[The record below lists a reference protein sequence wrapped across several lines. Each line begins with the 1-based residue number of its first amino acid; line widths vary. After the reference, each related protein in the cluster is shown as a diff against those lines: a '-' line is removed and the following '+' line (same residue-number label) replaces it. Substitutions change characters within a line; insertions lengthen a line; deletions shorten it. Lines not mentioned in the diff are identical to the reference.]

1 MKKFKGLLI
10 LTVFLIIFMT
20 SSFAWL
26 NISIKGEKI
35 NILKAGDL
43 SLILDETS
51 SEGINIEGAVPVS
64 DEKGLSQEGYT
75 FKLVNNGTVAA
86 NYIITLDDLEI
97 ETSEERMSDDILK
110 YSLTKNGVEGSNVF
124 LPSIK
129 VNNKR
134 VVDRGVIDA
143 KTTNTY
149 TLKLW
154 MDYDTTNEGMNKIF
168 AAKLNVDVEQEN
180 IKVEKSDKTIDINN
194 KTETLGLEE
203 DISNYIVE
211 SSDEE
216 VAVIDSLGN
225 IVGKHHGTVVFKV
238 RNKKTGAKK
247 EISVTITKTLKATF
261 VKQLG
266 VENIS
271 KEEATCLLKEKEEKS
286 CSITLPEITP
296 EQGYTK
302 VGWSTE
308 KGSHTGTTS
317 MIDIS
322 KDSNLYTIVKKDEI
336 VYTAT
341 FNKQVTGVSQI
352 ESTTVSCTIPSVY
365 NEEKQEESCK
375 IKLPTVEMKEGYS
388 FVGWNTKK
396 DATTGYKGQEEIELD
411 SNKEFYP
418 IVKKDAIIL
427 TAKFYK
433 NGADFL
439 DGVQDE
445 VITKTCILE
454 EKYNGEVQDTEC
466 SITTPEIKAGSATPN
481 VVGYSENK
489 DAITSD
495 IGSKTSLTLSSNKE
509 YYAITKSDIKTYSA
523 RFYKNG
529 AASLDEV
536 QDEFVTRKCNI
547 PSTYNGKV
555 QKSSCRVTSPEIK
568 ASSKTPIVLG
578 YSESM
583 DNHTVIL
590 NSNTETNIS
599 SDVNYY
605 AQTKKDKVIYTAT
618 FKVGKNVT
626 SVEKESNTCTIE
638 ATYNGNVQGTS
649 CSIEGPSITPKTGY
663 TSVGWST
670 TNGSTTGSTSL
681 ELTENTTF
689 YANATA
695 NSYTVEYYDGNTK
708 LGSSGVKV
716 DEELTLT
723 TIAALN
729 GEKSGYTFKGWAITE
744 GSTQVVHNDGATVSN
759 LSTTEGAKVNLYA
772 VWKDET
778 SPSCSW
784 TTGETIT
791 TGNTTDLIMTCTDLG
806 SGITS
811 QTLTASNFVV
821 SSSTYGSIMGVS
833 SPIAVTNGYKYT
845 VTVKGLSSGATQTT
859 NGSFSV
865 SLNAGV
871 ISDNAGNSNIKTTSS
886 EVTVA
891 GRKYTATYEKGS
903 KVTEIGSTSGSC
915 TSVGTSTSCSVT
927 LPSITVA
934 TGYTASGWYNG
945 TTKVGNANESYTLSS
960 NVTLTAQANDTI
972 APSKPS
978 ITNTSNGEWAKS
990 ATVTIT
996 STDAGSGI
1004 DHYEWYENGN
1014 WTTRAI
1020 TVTNG
1025 VGTITYTAERNET
1038 IRFRAVDVAG
1048 NISEEATTTVKIDT
1062 TSPSCSITNTTVNY
1076 NETANVTLT
1085 CTDTASKIIS
1095 KTLTTSNFSVSDA
1108 TYGSVT
1114 AVSSPSEVTNGYKY
1128 TATVKGVAAG
1138 SFTLSLNSGV
1148 ISDNAGNT
1156 NIKTTSGSITVN
1168 KVTASN
1174 PTLTAYSGTY
1184 DGTSHTI
1191 TVNGGSGGTI
1201 QYSTDNATWSTTK
1214 PTRTDVGTTTVYVRV
1229 LGDSNHNTTTSISS
1243 TITITRKAI
1252 TVPTCATK
1260 TYNGSTQ
1267 TLFSSGTGYTAG
1279 GTTNATDAGTYT
1291 ATATPTGNYKWS
1303 DDTTTSKNITC
1314 KIDPKSVTVS
1324 WGSTT
1329 TFTYNGS
1336 GQAPTASAT
1345 SGITGETINVTR
1357 TTATAAGSYT
1367 STASCSSVSGGRA
1380 KCSNYTLTGTTK
1392 TFTINRASMT
1402 IPSSPAAKNYTG
1414 SSQASGIACPSGS
1427 SAGGT
1432 TSATNAGTHTQTCTP
1447 DGNHQW
1453 SDGTTTAKSITWVIN
1468 KVAATL
1474 TCSNK
1479 TYSGSNQTACSCSG
1493 GTIGGTNSAT
1503 DVGTYTVS
1511 CTPDSNHT
1519 APSNKTWSITAKSVA
1534 VSWGTT
1540 TTFTYN
1546 GSGQAPSVSSV
1557 TGVSGETVNF
1567 TRTTATNAGSYTST
1581 ASCSSVSGGR
1591 AKCSNYTL
1599 TGTTKTFTINRASMT
1614 IPSSPAAKNYTG
1626 SSQASGITCP
1636 SGSSAGGTTS
1646 ATNAGTHTQT
1656 CTPDANHQWSDGT
1669 TTAKSISWV
1678 INKVAA
1684 TLTCSNKTYSGS
1696 SQTACSCSGGT
1707 IGGTYAVTDVGTY
1720 TASCTPDSNHTAP
1733 SNKSWTM
1740 SAKSV
1745 AVSWG
1750 TTTTFT
1756 YNGSGQ
1762 APSVSSVTGVSGE
1775 TVNFTR
1781 TTATNAGSHTS
1792 TASCSSVSGG
1802 QAKCSNYTLTGTT
1815 KTFTI
1820 NKATPTLT
1828 QSSTSGSATTAN
1840 TTSYTIKSSVAGTY
1854 SASSANT
1861 SYATVSLSSTSTI
1874 SANSAVTA
1882 TVKAVS
1888 VNSSAIIITVKFT
1901 PSDTTNYNSTSKTYS
1916 FTPKARTYTITYS
1929 KGTGVSSIGSTSA
1942 SFTTVGSATRC
1953 TFTSSGS
1960 TTCTPTSGNLP
1971 SITSSSGYTVAGWY
1985 NGTTKIGDA
1994 GDKFYSISGFTISRN
2009 ITLTAKAV
2017 QTTTTFSYTGGS
2029 QTYTAPV
2036 KGTYK
2041 LEVWGAQGGSISQFG
2056 YFGGYGS
2063 YSIGNVILEQSKK
2076 IYITVGE
2083 VGHGDCVTS
2092 NCIGGYNGGGDTI
2105 YFTGD
2110 SLNYIAGGGGATHIA
2125 TQSGLLS
2132 TLENSKESILIV
2144 AGGGGG
2150 AYYHSNGSEF
2160 SSNGGSAGGYIGVAG
2175 LQVEYT
2181 TSFPAYGGTQSS
2193 GGIAGYRGE
2202 NGKFGKGGSGYGGVT
2217 QTASG
2222 GGGGYYGGGSAAHS
2236 GTGGGSGYI
2245 GNSLLT
2251 SKKMYC
2257 YNCEESSEESTKT
2270 ISTTCAS
2277 STPTEKCAKEGNG
2290 YAKITLISI
2299 D

>member
-638 ATYNGNVQGTS
+638 ATYNGDVQGTS
-649 CSIEGPSITPKTGY
+649 CSIEGPSITTKTGY

-689 YANATA
+689 YANATS

-729 GEKSGYTFKGWAITE
+729 GEKSGYTFKGWATTE

-759 LSTTEGAKVNLYA
+759 LSTTEGAVVKLYA
-772 VWKDET
+772 VFVDDIK
-778 SPSCSW
+778 PICSFSS
-784 TTGETIT
+784 TKEIYVTAEDNLT
-791 TGNTTDLIMTCTDLG
+791 LTCTDEG
-806 SGITS
+806 SKIANTNL
-811 QTLTASNFVV
+811 QISNFEV
-821 SSSTYGSIMGVS
+821 SNDSGSIVS
-833 SPIAVTNGYKYT
+833 VSNPVEIENGYKYT
-845 VTVKGLSSGATQTT
+845 VSIKGLKAGESQST
-859 NGSFSV
+859 NGTFTI
-865 SLNAGV
+865 SLKENS
-871 ISDNAGNSNIKTTSS
+871 IIDNSNNGNIKETSS
-886 EVTVA
+886 EEVVK
-891 GRKYTATYEKGS
+891 GYTYSINYEKSEGVES
-903 KVTEIGSTSGSC
+903 IASTKTSC
-915 TSVGTSTSCSVT
+915 TTILDNLTCDVT
-927 LPSITVA
+927 LPGINELS
-934 TGYTASGWYNG
+934 GYTKDGWYNG
-945 TTKVGNANESYTLSS
+945 VTKVGSENTLYTLDSNNTGNTLSAKATPNSYT
-960 NVTLTAQANDTI
+960 VYFD
-972 APSKPS
+972 
-978 ITNTSNGEWAKS
+978 SNGGKVEEESK
-990 ATVTIT
+990 TVTYKGTYGTLPIPT
-996 STDAGSGI
+996 KEGYEFLGWYNTTETISFELLPQNSGNDVDNYNNYEVLSDIKPGI
-1004 DHYEWYENGN
+1004 DY
-1014 WTTRAI
+1014 
-1020 TVTNG
+1020 
-1025 VGTITYTAERNET
+1025 TI
-1038 IRFRAVDVAG
+1038 G
-1048 NISEEATTTVKIDT
+1048 IDKAM
-1062 TSPSCSITNTTVNY
+1062 V
-1076 NETANVTLT
+1076 
-1085 CTDTASKIIS
+1085 
-1095 KTLTTSNFSVSDA
+1095 
-1108 TYGSVT
+1108 
-1114 AVSSPSEVTNGYKY
+1114 
-1128 TATVKGVAAG
+1128 
-1138 SFTLSLNSGV
+1138 
-1148 ISDNAGNT
+1148 
-1156 NIKTTSGSITVN
+1156 TSGSSNGFTTFLFDYTTNNSFYNQVIGFGNNVMYVVN
-1168 KVTASN
+1168 S
-1174 PTLTAYSGTY
+1174 PDIL
-1184 DGTSHTI
+1184 
-1191 TVNGGSGGTI
+1191 
-1201 QYSTDNATWSTTK
+1201 
-1214 PTRTDVGTTTVYVRV
+1214 
-1229 LGDSNHNTTTSISS
+1229 DSNHNNKILIYSGIASGTRGIGTKYENVKISTNGSLTDKNIISS
-1243 TITITRKAI
+1243 DI
-1252 TVPTCATK
+1252 
-1260 TYNGSTQ
+1260 YNTSHNQ
-1267 TLFSSGTGYTAG
+1267 QLFAHWKKVEAPIIISD
-1279 GTTNATDAGTYT
+1279 NND
-1291 ATATPTGNYKWS
+1291 WS
-1303 DDTTTSKNITC
+1303 ISKNISVKTKGTALTGVKNYEYYISDNDTLPTNNTTPTSITDGNVEVDSEGIHYIWYRTVSNSNVKSDWSNMITI
-1314 KIDPKSVTVS
+1314 KIDKTNPTLNLSKETYIEGFNNWDVS
-1324 WGSTT
+1324 GASIDNNILSIDT
-1329 TFTYNGS
+1329 G
-1336 GQAPTASAT
+1336 TASHLYPVN
-1345 SGITGETINVTR
+1345 GEYWYVTLEF
-1357 TTATAAGSYT
+1357 
-1367 STASCSSVSGGRA
+1367 
-1380 KCSNYTLTGTTK
+1380 K
-1392 TFTINRASMT
+1392 
-1402 IPSSPAAKNYTG
+1402 
-1414 SSQASGIACPSGS
+1414 
-1427 SAGGT
+1427 
-1432 TSATNAGTHTQTCTP
+1432 
-1447 DGNHQW
+1447 
-1453 SDGTTTAKSITWVIN
+1453 
-1468 KVAATL
+1468 
-1474 TCSNK
+1474 
-1479 TYSGSNQTACSCSG
+1479 
-1493 GTIGGTNSAT
+1493 
-1503 DVGTYTVS
+1503 
-1511 CTPDSNHT
+1511 
-1519 APSNKTWSITAKSVA
+1519 
-1534 VSWGTT
+1534 
-1540 TTFTYN
+1540 
-1546 GSGQAPSVSSV
+1546 
-1557 TGVSGETVNF
+1557 
-1567 TRTTATNAGSYTST
+1567 
-1581 ASCSSVSGGR
+1581 
-1591 AKCSNYTL
+1591 
-1599 TGTTKTFTINRASMT
+1599 
-1614 IPSSPAAKNYTG
+1614 
-1626 SSQASGITCP
+1626 
-1636 SGSSAGGTTS
+1636 
-1646 ATNAGTHTQT
+1646 
-1656 CTPDANHQWSDGT
+1656 
-1669 TTAKSISWV
+1669 
-1678 INKVAA
+1678 
-1684 TLTCSNKTYSGS
+1684 
-1696 SQTACSCSGGT
+1696 
-1707 IGGTYAVTDVGTY
+1707 
-1720 TASCTPDSNHTAP
+1720 
-1733 SNKSWTM
+1733 
-1740 SAKSV
+1740 
-1745 AVSWG
+1745 
-1750 TTTTFT
+1750 
-1756 YNGSGQ
+1756 
-1762 APSVSSVTGVSGE
+1762 
-1775 TVNFTR
+1775 
-1781 TTATNAGSHTS
+1781 
-1792 TASCSSVSGG
+1792 
-1802 QAKCSNYTLTGTT
+1802 
-1815 KTFTI
+1815 
-1820 NKATPTLT
+1820 
-1828 QSSTSGSATTAN
+1828 
-1840 TTSYTIKSSVAGTY
+1840 
-1854 SASSANT
+1854 
-1861 SYATVSLSSTSTI
+1861 
-1874 SANSAVTA
+1874 
-1882 TVKAVS
+1882 
-1888 VNSSAIIITVKFT
+1888 VNSSSESSKEKCQILM
-1901 PSDTTNYNSTSKTYS
+1901 NSEYYDVNGQ
-1916 FTPKARTYTITYS
+1916 R
-1929 KGTGVSSIGSTSA
+1929 V
-1942 SFTTVGSATRC
+1942 
-1953 TFTSSGS
+1953 TSSNN
-1960 TTCTPTSGNLP
+1960 GND
-1971 SITSSSGYTVAGWY
+1971 I
-1985 NGTTKIGDA
+1985 
-1994 GDKFYSISGFTISRN
+1994 
-2009 ITLTAKAV
+2009 
-2017 QTTTTFSYTGGS
+2017 
-2029 QTYTAPV
+2029 
-2036 KGTYK
+2036 
-2041 LEVWGAQGGSISQFG
+2041 
-2056 YFGGYGS
+2056 
-2063 YSIGNVILEQSKK
+2063 
-2076 IYITVGE
+2076 
-2083 VGHGDCVTS
+2083 
-2092 NCIGGYNGGGDTI
+2092 
-2105 YFTGD
+2105 
-2110 SLNYIAGGGGATHIA
+2110 
-2125 TQSGLLS
+2125 
-2132 TLENSKESILIV
+2132 
-2144 AGGGGG
+2144 
-2150 AYYHSNGSEF
+2150 
-2160 SSNGGSAGGYIGVAG
+2160 
-2175 LQVEYT
+2175 
-2181 TSFPAYGGTQSS
+2181 
-2193 GGIAGYRGE
+2193 
-2202 NGKFGKGGSGYGGVT
+2202 
-2217 QTASG
+2217 
-2222 GGGGYYGGGSAAHS
+2222 
-2236 GTGGGSGYI
+2236 
-2245 GNSLLT
+2245 
-2251 SKKMYC
+2251 
-2257 YNCEESSEESTKT
+2257 
-2270 ISTTCAS
+2270 
-2277 STPTEKCAKEGNG
+2277 NG
-2290 YAKITLISI
+2290 YAPEGNFDAWNFASWDGWSGWGKNVKYVLFSFSHSTTYAPLPFQIKDFKIHGQLTNSFYDIYVTKNDNTGISKVKYAKGNYDTTYFKTSGTEVTEDSI
-2299 D
+2299 RVTENGIYTVYVEDSAGNSVVSTIEITNIG